1 MGAPRSFLLWNC
13 EAEGGAT
20 MSNELLSVISY
31 LERDRGVN
39 REIIIQAIESAI
51 QQAARK
57 SLDVSDAL
65 RVDVD
70 RKTLKIKAFD
80 TVVVTETET
89 GAGLMPLRRARRLKP
104 DVQPGE
110 TLDIEIPPSRLGRIA
125 AQTARQMILQ
135 KIREAERKNMYDE
148 YKDRIGDIVNGTV
161 RQIIHRDLIVELG
174 KTEAI
179 LPGKE
184 RLPNEEYNI
193 GDRLRAY
200 VYRVQSGA
208 NGPAVVLSRAC
219 SEFVKALFRLEVA
232 EIADGIVEVMG
243 VARDP
248 GYRTKIA
255 VKTLDEKVDPVGACV
270 GLRGVRVRNIV
281 RELNGEKIDIVRWN
295 EDIRQYVTQSL
306 APAKLESV
314 TIDPD
319 ESRTVH
325 VLVAPDQ
332 LSLAIGKRGQN
343 VRLTSKLTGW
353 RVNIQ
358 KSGEE
363 MSFEEQRETAVKDLA
378 EMLDISAETAATLV
392 ANGFLTTDGILDV
405 EKPYLREVTG
415 LDEETVDK
423 IWAAAQAASGVDEAG
438 E

>member
-1 MGAPRSFLLWNC
+1 MN
-13 EAEGGAT
+13 
-20 MSNELLSVISY
+20 NELLSIINY

-57 SLDVSDAL
+57 TSDSTYEL
-65 RVDVD
+65 RVEVD
-70 RKTLKIKAFD
+70 RKTLAIKAYD
-80 TVVVTETET
+80 TLTVSNDET
-89 GAGLMPLRRARRLKP
+89 GPGFISLRRAQRLRPGAK
-104 DVQPGE
+104 VGE
-110 TLDIEIPPSRLGRIA
+110 TVEVAVPPAQLGRIA

-161 RQIIHRDLIVELG
+161 RQISHRDLIVELG

-179 LPGKE
+179 LPAKE
-184 RLPNEEYNI
+184 RLPTEDYNI
-193 GDRLRAY
+193 GDRIRAY
-200 VYRVQSGA
+200 VYRVQTGV
-208 NGPAVVLSRAC
+208 NGPSVVLSRAC
-219 SEFVKALFRLEVA
+219 PDFVKTLFRLEVA

-248 GYRTKIA
+248 GYRSKIA

-281 RELNGEKIDIVRWN
+281 RELNGEKIDIVRWSD
-295 EDIRQYVTQSL
+295 DIKQYVAQAL
-306 APAKLESV
+306 APARLESV
-314 TIDPD
+314 SIDAN
-319 ESRTVH
+319 ELRTVN
-325 VLVAPDQ
+325 VMVAPDQ

-353 RVNIQ
+353 RVNII

-363 MSFEEQRETAVKDLA
+363 VTFEEQRETAIASLA
-378 EMLDISAETAATLV
+378 EVLDITTEIATTLV
-392 ANGFLTTDGILDV
+392 ANGFLNTDGII
-405 EKPYLREVTG
+405 EAEIPYLQEVTG
-415 LDEETVDK
+415 LDEETVQK
-423 IWAAAQAASGVDEAG
+423 IWAAAQAVSGG
-438 E
+438 EDREE

>member
-1 MGAPRSFLLWNC
+1 VGIPRSFLLWNL
-13 EAEGGAT
+13 EAEGGAE
-20 MSNELLSVISY
+20 MNNELLSIISY

-57 SLDVSDAL
+57 SLDVSNDL
-65 RVDVD
+65 RVEID
-70 RKTLKIKAFD
+70 RKTLTIKAFD
-80 TVVVTETET
+80 TVVVSEEES
-89 GAGLMPLRRARRLKP
+89 GAGFLSLRRARALKR
-104 DVQPGE
+104 DVQPGD
-110 TLDIEIPPSRLGRIA
+110 TLDIEIPPSHLGRIA

-135 KIREAERKNMYDE
+135 KIREAERKNVYDE
-148 YKDRIGDIVNGTV
+148 YKDRIGDIVSGTI

-179 LPGKE
+179 LPAKE
-184 RLPNEEYNI
+184 RLPSEEYNVGERI
-193 GDRLRAY
+193 RAY
-200 VYRVQSGA
+200 VYRVQSGV

-219 SEFVKALFRLEVA
+219 SDFVKTLFRLEVA

-248 GYRTKIA
+248 GYRSKIA

-281 RELNGEKIDIVRWN
+281 RELNGEKIDIVRWS
-295 EDIRQYVTQSL
+295 EDIKQYVAQAL
-306 APAKLESV
+306 APAKLEGV

-325 VLVAPDQ
+325 VTVAPDQ

-358 KSGEE
+358 KSGVEV
-363 MSFEEQRETAVKDLA
+363 SFEEQRETAVKELA
-378 EMLDISAETAATLV
+378 EVLDISEETAATLV
-392 ANGFLTTDGILDV
+392 ANGFLTTDGIIDA
-405 EKPYLREVTG
+405 EIPYLQEVTG
-415 LDEETVDK
+415 LDEETVRN
-423 IWAAAQAASGVDEAG
+423 IWAAAQGASGVDEAG